1 MYEKVNALDKRAIE
15 ELFLSEDILMENA
28 AMALERAVLQNASL
42 GAKVIILCG
51 SGDNGGD
58 GYALARRLAGRFKT
72 LVFEMKPA
80 KSPMCQLQKERAKKV
95 GVVIKT
101 YEEKNEDLECDV
113 LIDCVV
119 GSAFKGELEPFL
131 DFESLS
137 QKARFKIACD
147 IPSGIDSKGRV
158 DKGAFKADTTISM
171 GAIKSCLLSDRAK
184 DYVGELKVG
193 HLGVFNRVYEIP
205 TDTFL
210 LEKSD
215 LKLPLRDKK
224 NAHKGDYGH
233 AHVLL
238 GKHSGAGLL
247 SALSALSFGSGVVSI
262 QALEGE
268 ITSSNKPLE
277 LVFCENFPNFLS
289 AFALGMGL
297 ESFPK
302 DFNKWLELAPC
313 VLDAGV
319 FYHKEVL
326 QALEKEVVLTPHPK
340 EFLSL
345 LKLVGINISMLEL
358 LDNKLEIARDF
369 SQKYPKVV
377 LLLKGANTLIAHQG
391 RTFINTLGSV
401 ALAKAGSGDV
411 LAGLILS
418 LLSQNYTPLDAAI
431 NASLAHA
438 LAGLEF
444 KNNYALT
451 PLDLIEKIKRLQKDK
466 NGSFKALAAIA
477 KH

>member
-1 MYEKVNALDKRAIE
+1 MLSVYEKGNALDKRAIE

-58 GYALARRLAGRFKT
+58 GYALARRLVGRFKT
-72 LVFEMKPA
+72 LVFEMKLA
-80 KSPMCQLQKERAKKV
+80 KSPMCRLQKERAKKA
-95 GVVIKT
+95 GVVIKA
-101 YEEKNEDLECDV
+101 YEENALNQNLECDV
-113 LIDCVV
+113 LVDCVV

-158 DKGAFKADTTISM
+158 DKGAFKADLTISM

-184 DYVGELKVG
+184 DYVGELEVG
-193 HLGVFNRVYEIP
+193 HLGVFNQIYEIP
-205 TDTFL
+205 TDIFL

-215 LKLPLRDKK
+215 LKLPLRDRK

-247 SALSALSFGSGVVSI
+247 SALSALSFGSGVVSV
-262 QALEGE
+262 QALECE
-268 ITSSNKPLE
+268 ITSNNKPLE
-277 LVFCENFPNFLS
+277 LVFCENFPKKLS

-297 ESFPK
+297 ENIPK

-326 QALEKEVVLTPHPK
+326 QALEKEVILTPHPK

-391 RTFINTLGSV
+391 RIFINILGSV

-451 PLDLIEKIKRLQKDK
+451 PLDLIEKIKRL
-466 NGSFKALAAIA
+466 
-477 KH
+477 

>member
-1 MYEKVNALDKRAIE
+1 MLSVYEKVNALDKRALE
-15 ELFLSEDILMENA
+15 ELFLSEDILMENV

-58 GYALARRLAGRFKT
+58 GYALARRLVGRFKT

-95 GVVIKT
+95 GAVIKAW
-101 YEEKNEDLECDV
+101 EEKNEDLECDV

-119 GSAFKGELEPFL
+119 GSNFKGELEPFL

-158 DKGAFKADTTISM
+158 DKGAFKADLTISM

-184 DYVGELKVG
+184 DYIGELKVG
-193 HLGVFNRVYEIP
+193 HLGVFNQTYEIP

-224 NAHKGDYGH
+224 NAHKGNYGH
-233 AHVLL
+233 AHILL

-247 SALSALSFGSGVVSI
+247 SALSALSFGSGVVSV
-262 QALEGE
+262 QALECE
-268 ITSSNKPLE
+268 ITSNNKPLE

-297 ESFPK
+297 ENIPK

-326 QALEKEVVLTPHPK
+326 QALEKEAVLTPHPK

-345 LKLVGINISMLEL
+345 LKLVGIHISMLEL

-391 RTFINTLGSV
+391 QVFINILGSV

-431 NASLAHA
+431 NASLVHA
-438 LAGLEF
+438 LASLEF

-451 PLDLIEKIKRLQKDK
+451 PLDLIEKIKRL
-466 NGSFKALAAIA
+466 
-477 KH
+477 

>member
-1 MYEKVNALDKRAIE
+1 MLSVYEKVNALDKRAIE

-58 GYALARRLAGRFKT
+58 GYALARRLAGRFRV
-72 LVFEMKPA
+72 LVFEMKLA
-80 KSPMCQLQKERAKKV
+80 KSPMCQLQKERAKKA

-101 YEEKNEDLECDV
+101 YEENALNQDLECDV

-119 GSAFKGELEPFL
+119 GSAFKGGLEPFL

-171 GAIKSCLLSDRAK
+171 GTIKSCLLSDRAK

-193 HLGVFNRVYEIP
+193 HLGVFNPIYEIP

-247 SALSALSFGSGVVSI
+247 SALSALSFGSGVVSV
-262 QALEGE
+262 QALECE
-268 ITSSNKPLE
+268 ITSNNKPLE
-277 LVFCENFPNFLS
+277 LVFCENFPNPLS

-297 ESFPK
+297 ENIPK

-326 QALEKEVVLTPHPK
+326 QALEKEVILTPHPK

-391 RTFINTLGSV
+391 RTFINNLGSV

-411 LAGLILS
+411 LAGLIVS

-451 PLDLIEKIKRLQKDK
+451 PLDLIEKIKRL
-466 NGSFKALAAIA
+466 
-477 KH
+477 

>member
-1 MYEKVNALDKRAIE
+1 MLSVYEKVNALDKRAIE
-15 ELFLSEDILMENA
+15 ELFLSQDILMENA

-95 GVVIKT
+95 GVVIKAWG
-101 YEEKNEDLECDV
+101 ERNEDLECDA
-113 LIDCVV
+113 LIDCVI
-119 GSAFKGELEPFL
+119 GSDFKGGLEPFL
-131 DFESLS
+131 NFERLS
-137 QKARFKIACD
+137 QKAHFKIACD

-158 DKGAFKADTTISM
+158 DKRAFKADMTISM

-193 HLGVFNRVYEIP
+193 HLGVFNPIYEIP

-247 SALSALSFGSGVVSI
+247 SALSALSFGSGVVSV
-262 QALEGE
+262 QALECE
-268 ITSSNKPLE
+268 ITSNNKPLE
-277 LVFCENFPNFLS
+277 LVFCENFPNPLS

-297 ESFPK
+297 ENIPK
-302 DFNKWLELAPC
+302 DFNKWLGLAPC

-326 QALEKEVVLTPHPK
+326 QALEKEAVLTPHPK

-391 RTFINTLGSV
+391 QVFINILGSV

-411 LAGLILS
+411 LAGLIVS

-451 PLDLIEKIKRLQKDK
+451 PLDLVEKIKRL
-466 NGSFKALAAIA
+466 
-477 KH
+477 

>member
-1 MYEKVNALDKRAIE
+1 MLSVYEKVNALDKRALE
-15 ELFLSEDILMENA
+15 KFNLSEDILVENA

-42 GAKVIILCG
+42 GTKVIILCG

-58 GYALARRLAGRFKT
+58 GYALARRLVGRFKT

-95 GVVIKT
+95 GVAIKAW
-101 YEEKNEDLECDV
+101 EEKNEDLECDV

-119 GSAFKGELEPFL
+119 GSNFKGELEPFL
-131 DFESLS
+131 NFESLS

-147 IPSGIDSKGRV
+147 IPSGINSKGMV
-158 DKGAFKADTTISM
+158 DKRAFKAHMTISM

-184 DYVGELKVG
+184 DYIGELKVG
-193 HLGVFNRVYEIP
+193 HLGVFNQTYEIP

-233 AHVLL
+233 AHILL

-247 SALSALSFGSGVVSI
+247 SALSALNFGSGVVSV
-262 QALEGE
+262 QALECE

-277 LVFCENFPNFLS
+277 LVFCENFPNPLS

-297 ESFPK
+297 EGFPK

-391 RTFINTLGSV
+391 QVFINILGSV

-418 LLSQNYTPLDAAI
+418 LLSQHYTPLDAAI

-438 LAGLEF
+438 LASLEF

-451 PLDLIEKIKRLQKDK
+451 PLDLIETIKRL
-466 NGSFKALAAIA
+466 
-477 KH
+477 

>member
-1 MYEKVNALDKRAIE
+1 MLSVYEKVDALDKRALE
-15 ELFLSEDILMENA
+15 EWLLSEDILMENA

-58 GYALARRLAGRFKT
+58 GYALARRLVGRFKT
-72 LVFEMKPA
+72 LVFEMKLA
-80 KSPMCQLQKERAKKV
+80 KSPMCQLQKERAKKA
-95 GVVIKT
+95 GVAIKT
-101 YEEKNEDLECDV
+101 YEENALNQNLECDV

-119 GSAFKGELEPFL
+119 GSNFKGGLEPFL

-158 DKGAFKADTTISM
+158 DKRAFKADMTISM

-193 HLGVFNRVYEIP
+193 HLGVFNPIYEIP

-247 SALSALSFGSGVVSI
+247 SAISALSFGSGVVSV
-262 QALEGE
+262 QALECE
-268 ITSSNKPLE
+268 ITSNDKPLE
-277 LVFCENFPNFLS
+277 LVFCENFPKKLS

-297 ESFPK
+297 ENIPK
-302 DFNKWLELAPC
+302 DFKKWLGLAPC

-326 QALEKEVVLTPHPK
+326 QALEKEVILTPHPK

-345 LKLVGINISMLEL
+345 LKSVGINISMLEL

-391 RTFINTLGSV
+391 WVFINNLGSV

-451 PLDLIEKIKRLQKDK
+451 PLDLIEKIKRL
-466 NGSFKALAAIA
+466 
-477 KH
+477 

>member
-1 MYEKVNALDKRAIE
+1 MLSVYEKVNALDKRAIE
-15 ELFLSEDILMENA
+15 EWLLSEDILMENA

-58 GYALARRLAGRFKT
+58 GYALARRLVGRFKT

-80 KSPMCQLQKERAKKV
+80 KSPMCQLQQERAKKA

-101 YEEKNEDLECDV
+101 YEENALNQNLECDV

-119 GSAFKGELEPFL
+119 GSNFKGELEPFL
-131 DFESLS
+131 NLESLS
-137 QKARFKIACD
+137 QKVRFKIACD

-158 DKGAFKADTTISM
+158 DKRAFKADLTISM

-193 HLGVFNRVYEIP
+193 HLGVFNQIYEIP
-205 TDTFL
+205 TDIFL

-224 NAHKGDYGH
+224 SAHKGDYGH

-247 SALSALSFGSGVVSI
+247 SALSALSFGSGVVSV
-262 QALEGE
+262 QALECE
-268 ITSSNKPLE
+268 ITSNNKPLE
-277 LVFCENFPNFLS
+277 LVFCENFPNPLS

-297 ESFPK
+297 ENIPK
-302 DFNKWLELAPC
+302 DFKKWLELAPC

-326 QALEKEVVLTPHPK
+326 QALEKEVILTPHPK

-345 LKLVGINISMLEL
+345 LKSVGINISMLEL

-391 RTFINTLGSV
+391 RIFINNLGSV

-451 PLDLIEKIKRLQKDK
+451 PLDLIEKIKRL
-466 NGSFKALAAIA
+466 
-477 KH
+477 

>member
-1 MYEKVNALDKRAIE
+1 MLSVYEKVKALDKRALE
-15 ELFLSEDILMENA
+15 KFNLSEDILMENA

-58 GYALARRLAGRFKT
+58 GYVLARRLVGRFKT

-95 GVVIKT
+95 GVVIKAW
-101 YEEKNEDLECDV
+101 EEKNEDLECDA

-119 GSAFKGELEPFL
+119 GSNFKGELESFL
-131 DFESLS
+131 NFESLS
-137 QKARFKIACD
+137 QKACFKIACD

-158 DKGAFKADTTISM
+158 DKRAFKAHMTISM

-184 DYVGELKVG
+184 DYIGELKVG
-193 HLGVFNRVYEIP
+193 HLGVFNQIYEIP

-233 AHVLL
+233 AHILL

-247 SALSALSFGSGVVSI
+247 SALSALNFGSGVVSV
-262 QALEGE
+262 QALECE

-277 LVFCENFPNFLS
+277 LVFCENFPNPLS

-297 ESFPK
+297 EGFPK

-391 RTFINTLGSV
+391 QVFINILGSV

-438 LAGLEF
+438 IASLEF

-451 PLDLIEKIKRLQKDK
+451 PLDLIEKIKRL
-466 NGSFKALAAIA
+466 
-477 KH
+477 

>member
-1 MYEKVNALDKRAIE
+1 MLSVYEKVNALDKRVLE
-15 ELFLSEDILMENA
+15 EFNLSEDILMENA
-28 AMALERAVLQNASL
+28 AMALEKAVLQNASL

-58 GYALARRLAGRFKT
+58 GYALARRLVGRFKT

-95 GVVIKT
+95 GAVIKAW
-101 YEEKNEDLECDV
+101 EEKNEDLECDV

-119 GSAFKGELEPFL
+119 GSNFKGGLEPFL
-131 DFESLS
+131 NFESLS

-158 DKGAFKADTTISM
+158 DKRAFKVHMTISM

-193 HLGVFNRVYEIP
+193 YLGVFNQIYEIP

-233 AHVLL
+233 AHILL

-247 SALSALSFGSGVVSI
+247 SALSALSFGSGVVSV
-262 QALEGE
+262 QALECE

-277 LVFCENFPNFLS
+277 LVFCENFPNPLS

-297 ESFPK
+297 EGFPK

-391 RTFINTLGSV
+391 QVFINILGSV

-418 LLSQNYTPLDAAI
+418 LLSQHYTPLDAAI

-438 LAGLEF
+438 MASLEF

-451 PLDLIEKIKRLQKDK
+451 PLDLIEKIKRL
-466 NGSFKALAAIA
+466 
-477 KH
+477 

>member
-1 MYEKVNALDKRAIE
+1 MLSVYEKVDALDKRAIE
-15 ELFLSEDILMENA
+15 EFNLSEDILMENA

-95 GVVIKT
+95 GVVIKAW
-101 YEEKNEDLECDV
+101 EEKNEDLECDV

-119 GSAFKGELEPFL
+119 GSNFKGELEPFL
-131 DFESLS
+131 NFESLS

-158 DKGAFKADTTISM
+158 DKRAFKADMTISM

-184 DYVGELKVG
+184 DYIGELKVG
-193 HLGVFNRVYEIP
+193 HLGVFNPIYEIP

-233 AHVLL
+233 AHILL

-247 SALSALSFGSGVVSI
+247 SALSALNFGSGVVSV
-262 QALEGE
+262 QALECE

-277 LVFCENFPNFLS
+277 LVFCENFPNLLS

-297 ESFPK
+297 ENIPK

-391 RTFINTLGSV
+391 QVFINILGSV

-418 LLSQNYTPLDAAI
+418 LLSQHYTPLDAAI

-438 LAGLEF
+438 IASLEF

-451 PLDLIEKIKRLQKDK
+451 PLDLIEKIKRL
-466 NGSFKALAAIA
+466 
-477 KH
+477 

>member
-1 MYEKVNALDKRAIE
+1 
-15 ELFLSEDILMENA
+15 
-28 AMALERAVLQNASL
+28 
-42 GAKVIILCG
+42 
-51 SGDNGGD
+51 
-58 GYALARRLAGRFKT
+58 
-72 LVFEMKPA
+72 
-80 KSPMCQLQKERAKKV
+80 
-95 GVVIKT
+95 
-101 YEEKNEDLECDV
+101 
-113 LIDCVV
+113 
-119 GSAFKGELEPFL
+119 
-131 DFESLS
+131 
-137 QKARFKIACD
+137 
-147 IPSGIDSKGRV
+147 
-158 DKGAFKADTTISM
+158 
-171 GAIKSCLLSDRAK
+171 
-184 DYVGELKVG
+184 
-193 HLGVFNRVYEIP
+193 IP

-247 SALSALSFGSGVVSI
+247 SALSALSFGSGVVSV
-262 QALEGE
+262 QALECE
-268 ITSSNKPLE
+268 ITSNNKPLE
-277 LVFCENFPNFLS
+277 LVFCENFPNLLS

-297 ESFPK
+297 ENIPK

-391 RTFINTLGSV
+391 RVFINILGSV

-438 LAGLEF
+438 LASLEF

-451 PLDLIEKIKRLQKDK
+451 PLDLIEKIKRL
-466 NGSFKALAAIA
+466 
-477 KH
+477 

>member
-1 MYEKVNALDKRAIE
+1 MLSVYEKVNALDKRAIE
-15 ELFLSEDILMENA
+15 EWFLSEDILMENA

-58 GYALARRLAGRFKT
+58 GYALARRLAGRFRV
-72 LVFEMKPA
+72 LVFEMKRA

-101 YEEKNEDLECDV
+101 WEGNHKDLECDV

-119 GSAFKGELEPFL
+119 GSAFKGGLEPFL
-131 DFESLS
+131 NFESLS

-193 HLGVFNRVYEIP
+193 HLGVFNQIYEIP

-215 LKLPLRDKK
+215 LKLPLRDRK

-262 QALEGE
+262 QALECE
-268 ITSSNKPLE
+268 ITSNNKPLE
-277 LVFCENFPNFLS
+277 LVFCENFPKKLS

-297 ESFPK
+297 ENIPK

-326 QALEKEVVLTPHPK
+326 QALEKEVILTPHPK

-391 RTFINTLGSV
+391 RTFINNLGSV

-451 PLDLIEKIKRLQKDK
+451 PLDLIEKIKRL
-466 NGSFKALAAIA
+466 
-477 KH
+477 

>member
-1 MYEKVNALDKRAIE
+1 MLSVYEKGNALDKRALE
-15 ELFLSEDILMENA
+15 EWLLSEDILMENA

-58 GYALARRLAGRFKT
+58 GYALARRLVGRFKT
-72 LVFEMKPA
+72 LVFEMKLA
-80 KSPMCQLQKERAKKV
+80 KSPMCQLQKERAKKA
-95 GVVIKT
+95 GVTIKA
-101 YEEKNEDLECDV
+101 YKEKNEDLECDV

-158 DKGAFKADTTISM
+158 DKRAFKADTTISM

-193 HLGVFNRVYEIP
+193 HLGVFNQIYEIP

-215 LKLPLRDKK
+215 LKLPLRDRK

-262 QALEGE
+262 QALECE
-268 ITSSNKPLE
+268 ITSNNKPLE
-277 LVFCENFPNFLS
+277 LVFCENFPNLLS

-297 ESFPK
+297 ENIPK

-326 QALEKEVVLTPHPK
+326 QALEKEVILTPHPK

-345 LKLVGINISMLEL
+345 LKSVGINISMLEL

-391 RTFINTLGSV
+391 QVFINILGSV

-451 PLDLIEKIKRLQKDK
+451 PLDLIEKIKRL
-466 NGSFKALAAIA
+466 
-477 KH
+477 

>member
-1 MYEKVNALDKRAIE
+1 MLSVYEKGNALDKRAIE

-58 GYALARRLAGRFKT
+58 GYALARRLIGRFKT
-72 LVFEMKPA
+72 LVFEMKLA

-101 YEEKNEDLECDV
+101 YEENALNQNLECDV

-131 DFESLS
+131 NFESLS

-158 DKGAFKADTTISM
+158 DKRAFKADLTISM
-171 GAIKSCLLSDRAK
+171 GAIKSCLLSDKAK

-193 HLGVFNRVYEIP
+193 NLGVFNPIYEIP
-205 TDTFL
+205 TETFL

-215 LKLPLRDKK
+215 LKLPLRDRK

-247 SALSALSFGSGVVSI
+247 SAISALSFGSGVVSV
-262 QALEGE
+262 QALECE
-268 ITSSNKPLE
+268 ITSNNKPLE
-277 LVFCENFPNFLS
+277 LVFCENFPNLLS

-297 ESFPK
+297 ENIPK
-302 DFNKWLELAPC
+302 DFKKWLELAPC

-326 QALEKEVVLTPHPK
+326 QALEKEVILTPHPK

-391 RTFINTLGSV
+391 RIFINILGSV

-411 LAGLILS
+411 LAGLIVS

-451 PLDLIEKIKRLQKDK
+451 PLDLIEKIKRL
-466 NGSFKALAAIA
+466 
-477 KH
+477 

>member
-1 MYEKVNALDKRAIE
+1 MLSVYEKVNALDKRAIE

-58 GYALARRLAGRFKT
+58 GYALARRLIGRFKT
-72 LVFEMKPA
+72 LVFEMKLA

-95 GVVIKT
+95 GVVIKAW
-101 YEEKNEDLECDV
+101 EEKNEDLECDV

-131 DFESLS
+131 NFESLS

-158 DKGAFKADTTISM
+158 DKRAFKADMTISM

-193 HLGVFNRVYEIP
+193 HLGVFNQIYEIP
-205 TDTFL
+205 TETFL

-247 SALSALSFGSGVVSI
+247 SALSALSFGSGVVSV
-262 QALEGE
+262 QALECE
-268 ITSSNKPLE
+268 ITSNNKPLE
-277 LVFCENFPNFLS
+277 LVFCENFPKKLS

-297 ESFPK
+297 ENIPK
-302 DFNKWLELAPC
+302 DFKKWLGLAPC

-326 QALEKEVVLTPHPK
+326 QALEKEVILTPHPK

-391 RTFINTLGSV
+391 RTFINILGSV

-411 LAGLILS
+411 LAGLIVS

-451 PLDLIEKIKRLQKDK
+451 PLDLIEKIKRL
-466 NGSFKALAAIA
+466 
-477 KH
+477 

>member
-1 MYEKVNALDKRAIE
+1 MLSVYEKVNALDKRALE
-15 ELFLSEDILMENA
+15 EFNLSEDILMENA
-28 AMALERAVLQNASL
+28 AMALEKAVLQNASL
-42 GAKVIILCG
+42 GTKVIILCG

-58 GYALARRLAGRFKT
+58 GYALARRLVGRFKT
-72 LVFEMKPA
+72 LVFEMKLA

-95 GVVIKT
+95 GVVIKAW
-101 YEEKNEDLECDV
+101 EEKNEDLECDV
-113 LIDCVV
+113 LIDCVI
-119 GSAFKGELEPFL
+119 GSDFKGALEPFL
-131 DFESLS
+131 NFESLS

-158 DKGAFKADTTISM
+158 DKGAFKADLTISM

-184 DYVGELKVG
+184 DYIGELKVG
-193 HLGVFNRVYEIP
+193 HLGVFNPIYEIP

-233 AHVLL
+233 AHILL

-247 SALSALSFGSGVVSI
+247 SALSALSFGSGVVSV
-262 QALEGE
+262 QALECE
-268 ITSSNKPLE
+268 ITSNNKPLE

-297 ESFPK
+297 ENIPK

-326 QALEKEVVLTPHPK
+326 QALEKEVILTPHPK

-358 LDNKLEIARDF
+358 LDNKLEIVRDF

-391 RTFINTLGSV
+391 QVFINTLGSV

-411 LAGLILS
+411 LAGLIVS

-431 NASLAHA
+431 NASLVHA

-451 PLDLIEKIKRLQKDK
+451 PLDLIEKIKRLK
-466 NGSFKALAAIA
+466 G
-477 KH
+477 

>member
-1 MYEKVNALDKRAIE
+1 MLSVYEKVDALDKRAIE

-58 GYALARRLAGRFKT
+58 GYALARRLVGRFKT
-72 LVFEMKPA
+72 LVFEMKLA

-95 GVVIKT
+95 GVVIKAWG
-101 YEEKNEDLECDV
+101 ENHKDLECDV

-119 GSAFKGELEPFL
+119 GSAFKGGLEPFL

-158 DKGAFKADTTISM
+158 DKRAFKADTTISM
-171 GAIKSCLLSDRAK
+171 GAIKSCLLSDKAK
-184 DYVGELKVG
+184 DYIGELKVG
-193 HLGVFNRVYEIP
+193 HLGVFNQIYEIP

-215 LKLPLRDKK
+215 LKLPLRDRK

-247 SALSALSFGSGVVSI
+247 SALSALSFGSGVVSV
-262 QALEGE
+262 QALECE
-268 ITSSNKPLE
+268 ITSNNKPLE
-277 LVFCENFPNFLS
+277 LVFCENFPKKLS

-297 ESFPK
+297 ENIPK

-326 QALEKEVVLTPHPK
+326 QALEKEVILTPHPK

-391 RTFINTLGSV
+391 RIFINILGSV

-411 LAGLILS
+411 LAGLIVS

-438 LAGLEF
+438 LAGLDF

-451 PLDLIEKIKRLQKDK
+451 PLDLIEKIKRL
-466 NGSFKALAAIA
+466 
-477 KH
+477 

>member
-1 MYEKVNALDKRAIE
+1 MLSVYEKVNALDKRAIE
-15 ELFLSEDILMENA
+15 EWLLSEDVLMENA

-58 GYALARRLAGRFKT
+58 GYALARRLIGRFKT
-72 LVFEMKPA
+72 LVFEMKLA

-101 YEEKNEDLECDV
+101 WEENALNQNLECDV

-158 DKGAFKADTTISM
+158 DKRAFKADTTISM

-193 HLGVFNRVYEIP
+193 HLGVFNPIYEIP

-224 NAHKGDYGH
+224 SAHKGDYGH

-247 SALSALSFGSGVVSI
+247 SALSALSFGSGVVSV
-262 QALEGE
+262 QALECE
-268 ITSSNKPLE
+268 ITSNNKPLE
-277 LVFCENFPNFLS
+277 LVFCENFPKKLS

-297 ESFPK
+297 ENIPK
-302 DFNKWLELAPC
+302 DFKKWLELAPC

-326 QALEKEVVLTPHPK
+326 QALEKEVILTPHPK

-391 RTFINTLGSV
+391 RIFINILGSV

-411 LAGLILS
+411 LAGLIVS

-451 PLDLIEKIKRLQKDK
+451 PLDLIEKIKRL
-466 NGSFKALAAIA
+466 
-477 KH
+477 

>member
-1 MYEKVNALDKRAIE
+1 MLSVYEKVNALDKRVLE
-15 ELFLSEDILMENA
+15 EFNLSQDILMENA

-58 GYALARRLAGRFKT
+58 GYALARRLIGRFKT
-72 LVFEMKPA
+72 LVFEMKLA
-80 KSPMCQLQKERAKKV
+80 KSPICQLQQERAKKV
-95 GVVIKT
+95 GVVIKAW
-101 YEEKNEDLECDV
+101 EEKNEDLECDV

-131 DFESLS
+131 NFESLS

-158 DKGAFKADTTISM
+158 DKRAFKADLTISM

-193 HLGVFNRVYEIP
+193 HLGVFNQIYEIP

-262 QALEGE
+262 QALECE
-268 ITSSNKPLE
+268 ITSNNKPLE
-277 LVFCENFPNFLS
+277 LVFCENFPNPLS

-297 ESFPK
+297 ENIPK

-326 QALEKEVVLTPHPK
+326 QALEKEVILTPHPK

-451 PLDLIEKIKRLQKDK
+451 PLDLIEKIKRL
-466 NGSFKALAAIA
+466 
-477 KH
+477 

>member
-1 MYEKVNALDKRAIE
+1 MLSVYEKVNALDKRALE
-15 ELFLSEDILMENA
+15 EFNLSEDILMENA
-28 AMALERAVLQNASL
+28 AMALEKAVLQNASL

-58 GYALARRLAGRFKT
+58 GYALARRLVGRFKT

-95 GVVIKT
+95 GVVIKAW
-101 YEEKNEDLECDV
+101 EEKNEDLECDV
-113 LIDCVV
+113 LIDCVI
-119 GSAFKGELEPFL
+119 GSDFKGALEPFL
-131 DFESLS
+131 NFESLS

-158 DKGAFKADTTISM
+158 DKRAFKADMTISM
-171 GAIKSCLLSDRAK
+171 GTIKSCLLSDRAK

-193 HLGVFNRVYEIP
+193 HLGVFNQIYEIP
-205 TDTFL
+205 TETFL

-215 LKLPLRDKK
+215 LKLPLRDRK

-247 SALSALSFGSGVVSI
+247 SALSALSFGSGVVSV
-262 QALEGE
+262 QALECE
-268 ITSSNKPLE
+268 ITSNNKPLE
-277 LVFCENFPNFLS
+277 LVFCENFPKKLS

-297 ESFPK
+297 ENIPK
-302 DFNKWLELAPC
+302 DFNEWLGLAPC

-326 QALEKEVVLTPHPK
+326 QALEKEVILTPHPK

-345 LKLVGINISMLEL
+345 LKSVGINISMLEL

-391 RTFINTLGSV
+391 RVFINNLGSV

-438 LAGLEF
+438 LASLEF

-451 PLDLIEKIKRLQKDK
+451 PLDLIEKIKRL
-466 NGSFKALAAIA
+466 
-477 KH
+477 

>member
-1 MYEKVNALDKRAIE
+1 MLSVYEKVKALDKRALE
-15 ELFLSEDILMENA
+15 KFNLSEDILMENA

-42 GAKVIILCG
+42 GAKVVILCG

-58 GYALARRLAGRFKT
+58 GYALARRLVGRFKT
-72 LVFEMKPA
+72 LVFEMKLA

-95 GVVIKT
+95 GVVIKAWG
-101 YEEKNEDLECDV
+101 EKNEYLECDV

-119 GSAFKGELEPFL
+119 GSNFKGELEPFL
-131 DFESLS
+131 NFESLS

-158 DKGAFKADTTISM
+158 DKGAFKAHMTISM

-184 DYVGELKVG
+184 DYIGELKVG
-193 HLGVFNRVYEIP
+193 HLGVFNQTYEIP

-224 NAHKGDYGH
+224 NAHKGNYGH
-233 AHVLL
+233 AHILL

-247 SALSALSFGSGVVSI
+247 SALSALSFGSGVVSV
-262 QALEGE
+262 QALECE

-277 LVFCENFPNFLS
+277 LVFCENFPNPLS

-297 ESFPK
+297 EGFPK

-391 RTFINTLGSV
+391 QVFINILGSV

-438 LAGLEF
+438 MASLEF

-451 PLDLIEKIKRLQKDK
+451 PLDLIEKIKRL
-466 NGSFKALAAIA
+466 
-477 KH
+477 

>member
-1 MYEKVNALDKRAIE
+1 MLSVYEKVDALDKRALE
-15 ELFLSEDILMENA
+15 EWLLSEDILMENA

-58 GYALARRLAGRFKT
+58 GYALARRLIGRFRV
-72 LVFEMKPA
+72 LVFEMKLA
-80 KSPMCQLQKERAKKV
+80 KSPMCRLQKERAKKV
-95 GVVIKT
+95 GVVIKAW
-101 YEEKNEDLECDV
+101 EEKNEDLECDV
-113 LIDCVV
+113 LVDCVV
-119 GSAFKGELEPFL
+119 GSAFKGGLEPFL

-158 DKGAFKADTTISM
+158 DKRAFKADTTISM

-193 HLGVFNRVYEIP
+193 HLGVFNQIYEIP

-215 LKLPLRDKK
+215 LKLPLRDRK

-247 SALSALSFGSGVVSI
+247 SALSALSFGSGVVSV
-262 QALEGE
+262 QALECE
-268 ITSSNKPLE
+268 ITSNNKPLE
-277 LVFCENFPNFLS
+277 LVFCENFPKKLS

-297 ESFPK
+297 ENIPK
-302 DFNKWLELAPC
+302 DFKKWLGLAPC

-326 QALEKEVVLTPHPK
+326 QALEKEVILTPHPK

-345 LKLVGINISMLEL
+345 LKSVGINISMLEL

-391 RTFINTLGSV
+391 RVFINNLGSV

-411 LAGLILS
+411 LAGLIVS
-418 LLSQNYTPLDAAI
+418 LLSQNYTPLDATI

-451 PLDLIEKIKRLQKDK
+451 PLDLIEKIKRL
-466 NGSFKALAAIA
+466 
-477 KH
+477 

>member
-1 MYEKVNALDKRAIE
+1 MLSVYEKVDALDKRAIE
-15 ELFLSEDILMENA
+15 EWLLSEDILMENA

-58 GYALARRLAGRFKT
+58 GYALARRLMGRFKT
-72 LVFEMKPA
+72 LVFEMKLA

-95 GVVIKT
+95 GVVIKAWG
-101 YEEKNEDLECDV
+101 EKNEDLECDV

-119 GSAFKGELEPFL
+119 GSAFKGGLEPFL
-131 DFESLS
+131 NFESLS

-158 DKGAFKADTTISM
+158 DKRAFKADLTISM

-193 HLGVFNRVYEIP
+193 HLGVFNQIYEIP

-215 LKLPLRDKK
+215 LKLPLRDRK

-233 AHVLL
+233 VHVLL

-262 QALEGE
+262 QALECE
-268 ITSSNKPLE
+268 ITSNNKPLE
-277 LVFCENFPNFLS
+277 LVFCENFPKKLS

-297 ESFPK
+297 EGLPK
-302 DFNKWLELAPC
+302 DFKKWLGLAPC

-326 QALEKEVVLTPHPK
+326 QALEKEVILTPHPK

-391 RTFINTLGSV
+391 RTFINNLGSV

-411 LAGLILS
+411 LAGLIVS

-431 NASLAHA
+431 NASLVHA

-451 PLDLIEKIKRLQKDK
+451 PLDLIEKIKRL
-466 NGSFKALAAIA
+466 
-477 KH
+477 

>member
-1 MYEKVNALDKRAIE
+1 MLSVYEKVDALDKRALE
-15 ELFLSEDILMENA
+15 EWLLSEDILMENA

-58 GYALARRLAGRFKT
+58 GYALARRLIGRFRV
-72 LVFEMKPA
+72 LVFEMKLA

-95 GVVIKT
+95 GVVIKAW
-101 YEEKNEDLECDV
+101 EEKNEDLECDV

-158 DKGAFKADTTISM
+158 DKRAFKADTTISM

-193 HLGVFNRVYEIP
+193 HLGVFNQIYEIP

-215 LKLPLRDKK
+215 LKLPLRDRK

-233 AHVLL
+233 VHVLL

-247 SALSALSFGSGVVSI
+247 SALSALSFGSGVVSV
-262 QALEGE
+262 QALECE
-268 ITSSNKPLE
+268 ITSNNKPLE
-277 LVFCENFPNFLS
+277 LVFCENFPKKLS

-297 ESFPK
+297 ENIPK

-326 QALEKEVVLTPHPK
+326 QALEKEVILTPHPK

-345 LKLVGINISMLEL
+345 LKSVGINISMLEL

-391 RTFINTLGSV
+391 RVFINNLGSV

-411 LAGLILS
+411 LAGLIVS

-431 NASLAHA
+431 NASLVHA

-451 PLDLIEKIKRLQKDK
+451 PLDLIEKIKRL
-466 NGSFKALAAIA
+466 
-477 KH
+477 

>member
-1 MYEKVNALDKRAIE
+1 MLSVYEKVDALDKRALE
-15 ELFLSEDILMENA
+15 EWLLSEDILMENA

-58 GYALARRLAGRFKT
+58 GYALARRLVGRFKT
-72 LVFEMKPA
+72 LVFEMKLA

-95 GVVIKT
+95 GVIIKAW
-101 YEEKNEDLECDV
+101 EEKNEDLECDV

-119 GSAFKGELEPFL
+119 GSAFKGGLEPFL
-131 DFESLS
+131 NFESLS

-158 DKGAFKADTTISM
+158 DKRAFKADTTISM

-193 HLGVFNRVYEIP
+193 HLGVFNQVYEIP

-215 LKLPLRDKK
+215 LKLPLRDRK

-247 SALSALSFGSGVVSI
+247 SALSALSFGSGVVSV
-262 QALEGE
+262 QALECE
-268 ITSSNKPLE
+268 ITSNNKPLE
-277 LVFCENFPNFLS
+277 LVFCENFPKKLS

-297 ESFPK
+297 ENIPK
-302 DFNKWLELAPC
+302 DFKKWLGLAPC

-326 QALEKEVVLTPHPK
+326 QALEKEVILTPHPK

-345 LKLVGINISMLEL
+345 LKSVGINISMLEL
-358 LDNKLEIARDF
+358 LDNRLEIARDF

-411 LAGLILS
+411 LAGLIVS

-451 PLDLIEKIKRLQKDK
+451 PLDLIEKIKRL
-466 NGSFKALAAIA
+466 
-477 KH
+477 

>member
-1 MYEKVNALDKRAIE
+1 MLSVYEKVNALDKRALE
-15 ELFLSEDILMENA
+15 EWLLSEDILMENA

-58 GYALARRLAGRFKT
+58 GYALARRLVGRFKV
-72 LVFEMKPA
+72 LVFEMKLA

-95 GVVIKT
+95 GVVIKAW
-101 YEEKNEDLECDV
+101 EEKNEDLECDV

-119 GSAFKGELEPFL
+119 GSAFKGGLESFL
-131 DFESLS
+131 NFESLS

-158 DKGAFKADTTISM
+158 DKRAFKADMTISM

-193 HLGVFNRVYEIP
+193 HLGVFNQIYEIP

-215 LKLPLRDKK
+215 LKLPLRDRK

-247 SALSALSFGSGVVSI
+247 SALSALSFGSGVVSV
-262 QALEGE
+262 QALECE
-268 ITSSNKPLE
+268 ITSNNKPLE
-277 LVFCENFPNFLS
+277 LVFCENFPKKLS

-297 ESFPK
+297 ENIPK
-302 DFNKWLELAPC
+302 DFKKWLGLAPC

-319 FYHKEVL
+319 FYHKEAL
-326 QALEKEVVLTPHPK
+326 QALEKEVILTPHPK

-345 LKLVGINISMLEL
+345 LKSVGINISMLEL

-391 RTFINTLGSV
+391 RVFINNLGSV

-438 LAGLEF
+438 LASLEF

-451 PLDLIEKIKRLQKDK
+451 PLDLIEKIKRL
-466 NGSFKALAAIA
+466 
-477 KH
+477 

>member
-1 MYEKVNALDKRAIE
+1 MLSVYEKVNALDKRALE
-15 ELFLSEDILMENA
+15 EWLLSEDILMENA

-58 GYALARRLAGRFKT
+58 GYALARRLMGRFKV
-72 LVFEMKPA
+72 LVFEMKLA

-101 YEEKNEDLECDV
+101 WEEKNEDLECDV

-158 DKGAFKADTTISM
+158 DKRAFKADMTISM

-184 DYVGELKVG
+184 DYIGELKVG
-193 HLGVFNRVYEIP
+193 HLGVFNQIYEIP
-205 TDTFL
+205 TNTFL

-215 LKLPLRDKK
+215 LKLPLRDRK

-262 QALEGE
+262 QALECE

-277 LVFCENFPNFLS
+277 LVFCENFPKKLS

-297 ESFPK
+297 ENIPK
-302 DFNKWLELAPC
+302 DFKKWLGLAPC

-326 QALEKEVVLTPHPK
+326 QALEKEVILTPHPK

-345 LKLVGINISMLEL
+345 LKSVGINISMLEL

-391 RTFINTLGSV
+391 RVFINNLGSV

-411 LAGLILS
+411 LAGLIVS
-418 LLSQNYTPLDAAI
+418 LLAQKYTPLDAAI

-444 KNNYALT
+444 KNHYALT
-451 PLDLIEKIKRLQKDK
+451 PLDLIEKIKRL
-466 NGSFKALAAIA
+466 
-477 KH
+477 

>member
-1 MYEKVNALDKRAIE
+1 MLSVYEKVDALDKRAIE
-15 ELFLSEDILMENA
+15 ELLLSEDILMENA
-28 AMALERAVLQNASL
+28 AMALERAVLKNASL

-58 GYALARRLAGRFKT
+58 GYALARRLVGRFKT
-72 LVFEMKPA
+72 LVFEMKLA

-95 GVVIKT
+95 GVVIKAW
-101 YEEKNEDLECDV
+101 EDNHKDLECDV

-119 GSAFKGELEPFL
+119 GSAFKGGLEPFL
-131 DFESLS
+131 NFESLS

-158 DKGAFKADTTISM
+158 DKRAFRADTTISM

-184 DYVGELKVG
+184 DYIGELKVG
-193 HLGVFNRVYEIP
+193 HLGVFNPIYEIP
-205 TDTFL
+205 TETFL

-215 LKLPLRDKK
+215 LKLPLRDRK

-247 SALSALSFGSGVVSI
+247 SALSALSFGSGVVSV
-262 QALEGE
+262 QALECE
-268 ITSSNKPLE
+268 ITSNNKPLE

-289 AFALGMGL
+289 TFALGMGL
-297 ESFPK
+297 ENIPK
-302 DFNKWLELAPC
+302 DFKKWLELAPC

-391 RTFINTLGSV
+391 RIFINTLGSV

-438 LAGLEF
+438 LASLEF

-451 PLDLIEKIKRLQKDK
+451 PLDLIEKIKRL
-466 NGSFKALAAIA
+466 
-477 KH
+477 

>member
-1 MYEKVNALDKRAIE
+1 MLSVYEKVNALDKRAIE
-15 ELFLSEDILMENA
+15 EWLLSEDILMENA

-58 GYALARRLAGRFKT
+58 GYALARRLAGRFRV
-72 LVFEMKPA
+72 LVFEMKLA

-95 GVVIKT
+95 GVVIKAW
-101 YEEKNEDLECDV
+101 EEKNEDLECDV

-158 DKGAFKADTTISM
+158 DKRAFKADLTISM

-193 HLGVFNRVYEIP
+193 HLGVFNPIYEIP

-247 SALSALSFGSGVVSI
+247 SALSALSFGSGVVSV
-262 QALEGE
+262 QALECE
-268 ITSSNKPLE
+268 ITSNNKPLE
-277 LVFCENFPNFLS
+277 LVFCENFPKKLS

-297 ESFPK
+297 EGLPK
-302 DFNKWLELAPC
+302 DFKKWLGLAPC

-326 QALEKEVVLTPHPK
+326 QALEKEAVLTPHPK

-391 RTFINTLGSV
+391 RVFINTLGSV

-411 LAGLILS
+411 LAGLIVS

-451 PLDLIEKIKRLQKDK
+451 PLDLIEKIKRL
-466 NGSFKALAAIA
+466 
-477 KH
+477 

>member
-1 MYEKVNALDKRAIE
+1 MLSVYEKVNALDKRAIE

-58 GYALARRLAGRFKT
+58 GYALARRLVGRFKT

-80 KSPMCQLQKERAKKV
+80 KSPMCQLQQERAKKA
-95 GVVIKT
+95 GVVIKA
-101 YEEKNEDLECDV
+101 YEENALNQNLECDV
-113 LIDCVV
+113 LIDCVI
-119 GSAFKGELEPFL
+119 GSHFKGKLEPFL
-131 DFESLS
+131 NFESLS

-158 DKGAFKADTTISM
+158 DKRAFKADLTISM

-184 DYVGELKVG
+184 DYIGELKVG
-193 HLGVFNRVYEIP
+193 HLGVFNQTYEIP

-233 AHVLL
+233 AHILL

-247 SALSALSFGSGVVSI
+247 SALSALSFGSGVVSV
-262 QALEGE
+262 QALECE
-268 ITSSNKPLE
+268 ITSNNKPLE
-277 LVFCENFPNFLS
+277 LVFCENFPNLLS

-297 ESFPK
+297 ENIPK
-302 DFNKWLELAPC
+302 DFNRWLELAPC

-326 QALEKEVVLTPHPK
+326 QALEKEVILTPHPK

-391 RTFINTLGSV
+391 RIFINTLGSV

-451 PLDLIEKIKRLQKDK
+451 PLDLIEKIKRL
-466 NGSFKALAAIA
+466 
-477 KH
+477 

>member
-1 MYEKVNALDKRAIE
+1 MLSVYEKVNALDKKALE
-15 ELFLSEDILMENA
+15 EWLLSEDILMENA

-58 GYALARRLAGRFKT
+58 GYALARRLMGRFKT
-72 LVFEMKPA
+72 LVFEMKLA

-101 YEEKNEDLECDV
+101 WEDNHKDLECDV
-113 LIDCVV
+113 LVDCVV
-119 GSAFKGELEPFL
+119 GSAFKGGLEPFL

-137 QKARFKIACD
+137 QKAHFKIACD

-158 DKGAFKADTTISM
+158 DKRAFKADTTISM

-193 HLGVFNRVYEIP
+193 HLGVFNQVYEIP

-215 LKLPLRDKK
+215 LKLPLRDRK

-247 SALSALSFGSGVVSI
+247 SALSALSFGSGVVSV
-262 QALEGE
+262 QALECE
-268 ITSSNKPLE
+268 ITSNNKPLE
-277 LVFCENFPNFLS
+277 LVFCENFPKKLS

-297 ESFPK
+297 ENIPK
-302 DFNKWLELAPC
+302 DFKKWLGLAPC

-326 QALEKEVVLTPHPK
+326 QALEKEVILTPHPK

-345 LKLVGINISMLEL
+345 LKSVGINISMLEL

-391 RTFINTLGSV
+391 RIFINNLGSV

-411 LAGLILS
+411 LAGLIVS

-431 NASLAHA
+431 NASLVHA

-451 PLDLIEKIKRLQKDK
+451 PLDLIEKIKRL
-466 NGSFKALAAIA
+466 
-477 KH
+477 

>member
-1 MYEKVNALDKRAIE
+1 MLSVYEKVNALDKRAIE
-15 ELFLSEDILMENA
+15 ELFLSEDVLMENA

-58 GYALARRLAGRFKT
+58 GYALARRLVGRFKT
-72 LVFEMKPA
+72 LVFEMKRA
-80 KSPMCQLQKERAKKV
+80 KSLMCQLQKKRAKKV
-95 GVVIKT
+95 GVVIKA
-101 YEEKNEDLECDV
+101 YEENALNQNLECDV

-158 DKGAFKADTTISM
+158 DKGAFKADLTISM

-193 HLGVFNRVYEIP
+193 HLGVFNQIYEIP

-247 SALSALSFGSGVVSI
+247 SALGALSFGSGVVSV
-262 QALEGE
+262 QALECE
-268 ITSSNKPLE
+268 ITSNNKPLE

-297 ESFPK
+297 ENIPK

-391 RTFINTLGSV
+391 QVFINILGSV

-438 LAGLEF
+438 LASLEF

-451 PLDLIEKIKRLQKDK
+451 PLDLIEKIKRL
-466 NGSFKALAAIA
+466 
-477 KH
+477 

>member
-1 MYEKVNALDKRAIE
+1 MLSVYEKGNALDKRALE
-15 ELFLSEDILMENA
+15 EWLLSEDILMENA

-58 GYALARRLAGRFKT
+58 GYALARRLMGRFKV
-72 LVFEMKPA
+72 LVFEMKLA

-101 YEEKNEDLECDV
+101 WEDNHKDLECDV

-158 DKGAFKADTTISM
+158 DKRAFKADTTISM

-193 HLGVFNRVYEIP
+193 HLGVFNQIYEIP

-215 LKLPLRDKK
+215 LKLPLRDRK

-262 QALEGE
+262 QALECE
-268 ITSSNKPLE
+268 ITSNNKPLE
-277 LVFCENFPNFLS
+277 LVFCENFPKKLS

-297 ESFPK
+297 ENIPK
-302 DFNKWLELAPC
+302 DFKKWLELAPC

-326 QALEKEVVLTPHPK
+326 QALEKEVILTPHPK

-345 LKLVGINISMLEL
+345 LKSVGINISMLEL

-391 RTFINTLGSV
+391 RVFINNLGSV

-411 LAGLILS
+411 LAGLIVS
-418 LLSQNYTPLDAAI
+418 LLAQNYTPLDAAI

-444 KNNYALT
+444 KNHYALT
-451 PLDLIEKIKRLQKDK
+451 PLDLIEKIKRL
-466 NGSFKALAAIA
+466 
-477 KH
+477 

>member
-1 MYEKVNALDKRAIE
+1 MLLVYEKVNALDKRAIE

-58 GYALARRLAGRFKT
+58 GYALARRLIGRFRV
-72 LVFEMKPA
+72 LVFEMKLA
-80 KSPMCQLQKERAKKV
+80 KSPMCQLQKERAKKA

-101 YEEKNEDLECDV
+101 YEENALNQNLECDV
-113 LIDCVV
+113 LIDCVI
-119 GSAFKGELEPFL
+119 GSHFKGELEPFL
-131 DFESLS
+131 NFESLS

-158 DKGAFKADTTISM
+158 DKRAFKADLTISM

-184 DYVGELKVG
+184 DYVGELEVG
-193 HLGVFNRVYEIP
+193 HLGVFNPIYEIP
-205 TDTFL
+205 TETFL

-247 SALSALSFGSGVVSI
+247 SALSALSFGSGVVSV
-262 QALEGE
+262 QALECE
-268 ITSSNKPLE
+268 ITSNNKPLE

-297 ESFPK
+297 ENIPK
-302 DFNKWLELAPC
+302 DFKKWLGLAPC

-319 FYHKEVL
+319 FYHKEML
-326 QALEKEVVLTPHPK
+326 QALEKEVILTPHPK

-391 RTFINTLGSV
+391 QVFINILGSV

-411 LAGLILS
+411 LAGLIVS
-418 LLSQNYTPLDAAI
+418 LLSQNYTPLEAAI

-438 LAGLEF
+438 LAGLKF

-451 PLDLIEKIKRLQKDK
+451 PLDLIEKIKRL
-466 NGSFKALAAIA
+466 
-477 KH
+477 

>member
-1 MYEKVNALDKRAIE
+1 MLSVYEKVNALDKRAIE

-58 GYALARRLAGRFKT
+58 GYALARRLIGRFKT
-72 LVFEMKPA
+72 LVFEMKLA
-80 KSPMCQLQKERAKKV
+80 KSPMCQLQKERAKKA
-95 GVVIKT
+95 GVVIKAW
-101 YEEKNEDLECDV
+101 EEKNEDLECDV

-119 GSAFKGELEPFL
+119 GSAFKGGLEPFL

-158 DKGAFKADTTISM
+158 DKGAFKADLTISM

-193 HLGVFNRVYEIP
+193 HLGVFNPIYEIP

-247 SALSALSFGSGVVSI
+247 SALSALSFGSGVVSV
-262 QALEGE
+262 QALECE
-268 ITSSNKPLE
+268 ITSNNKPLE

-297 ESFPK
+297 ENIPK

-326 QALEKEVVLTPHPK
+326 QALEKEVILTPHPK

-391 RTFINTLGSV
+391 RIFINILGSV

-411 LAGLILS
+411 LAGLIVS

-451 PLDLIEKIKRLQKDK
+451 PLDLIEKIKRL
-466 NGSFKALAAIA
+466 
-477 KH
+477 

>member
-1 MYEKVNALDKRAIE
+1 MLSVYEKVNALDKRALE
-15 ELFLSEDILMENA
+15 ELFLSQDILMENA

-95 GVVIKT
+95 GVVIKA

-113 LIDCVV
+113 LIDCVI
-119 GSAFKGELEPFL
+119 GSAFKGGLEPFL
-131 DFESLS
+131 NFESLS

-158 DKGAFKADTTISM
+158 DKRAFKADMTISM

-184 DYVGELKVG
+184 DYIGELKVG
-193 HLGVFNRVYEIP
+193 HLGVFNPIYEIP

-215 LKLPLRDKK
+215 LKRPLRDKK

-233 AHVLL
+233 AHILL

-247 SALSALSFGSGVVSI
+247 SALSALSFGSGVVSV
-262 QALEGE
+262 QALECE
-268 ITSSNKPLE
+268 ITSNNKPLE
-277 LVFCENFPNFLS
+277 LVFCENFPNLLS

-297 ESFPK
+297 ENIPK

-319 FYHKEVL
+319 FYHKEIL
-326 QALEKEVVLTPHPK
+326 QALEKEAVLTPHPK

-345 LKLVGINISMLEL
+345 LKLVGIHISMLEL

-391 RTFINTLGSV
+391 QVFINNLGSV

-451 PLDLIEKIKRLQKDK
+451 PLDLIEKIKRL
-466 NGSFKALAAIA
+466 
-477 KH
+477 

>member
-1 MYEKVNALDKRAIE
+1 MLSVYEKVKALDKRALE
-15 ELFLSEDILMENA
+15 EFNLSEDILMENA

-58 GYALARRLAGRFKT
+58 GYALARRLVGRFKT

-101 YEEKNEDLECDV
+101 WEEKNEDLECDV

-119 GSAFKGELEPFL
+119 GSNFKGELEPFL
-131 DFESLS
+131 NFESLS

-147 IPSGIDSKGRV
+147 IPSGINSKGRV
-158 DKGAFKADTTISM
+158 DKRAFKAHMTISM

-184 DYVGELKVG
+184 DYIGELKVG
-193 HLGVFNRVYEIP
+193 HLGVFNQIYEIP

-247 SALSALSFGSGVVSI
+247 SALSALSFGSGVVSV
-262 QALEGE
+262 QALECE
-268 ITSSNKPLE
+268 ITSNNKPLE
-277 LVFCENFPNFLS
+277 LVFCENFPNLLS

-297 ESFPK
+297 ENIPK

-345 LKLVGINISMLEL
+345 LKLVGIDISMLEL

-391 RTFINTLGSV
+391 RVFINILGSV

-431 NASLAHA
+431 NASLVHA
-438 LAGLEF
+438 IASLEF
-444 KNNYALT
+444 KNNYTLT
-451 PLDLIEKIKRLQKDK
+451 PLDLIEKIKRL
-466 NGSFKALAAIA
+466 
-477 KH
+477 

>member
-1 MYEKVNALDKRAIE
+1 MFSVYEKVDALDKRAIE

-58 GYALARRLAGRFKT
+58 GYALARRLIGRFRV
-72 LVFEMKPA
+72 LVFEMKLA

-95 GVVIKT
+95 GVVIKIW
-101 YEEKNEDLECDV
+101 EEKNKDLECDV

-119 GSAFKGELEPFL
+119 GSHFKGELEPFL
-131 DFESLS
+131 NFESLS
-137 QKARFKIACD
+137 QKAHFKIACD

-158 DKGAFKADTTISM
+158 DKRAFKADLTIGM
-171 GAIKSCLLSDRAK
+171 GAIKSCLLSDKAK
-184 DYVGELKVG
+184 DYIGELKVG
-193 HLGVFNRVYEIP
+193 HLGVFNQTYEIP
-205 TDTFL
+205 TETFL

-247 SALSALSFGSGVVSI
+247 SALSALSFGSGVVSV
-262 QALEGE
+262 QALECE
-268 ITSSNKPLE
+268 ITSNNKPLE
-277 LVFCENFPNFLS
+277 LVFCENFPSPLS

-297 ESFPK
+297 ENIPK

-326 QALEKEVVLTPHPK
+326 QALEKEVILTPHPK

-391 RTFINTLGSV
+391 QVFINNLGSV

-411 LAGLILS
+411 LAGLIVS

-451 PLDLIEKIKRLQKDK
+451 PLDLIEKIKRL
-466 NGSFKALAAIA
+466 
-477 KH
+477 

>member
-1 MYEKVNALDKRAIE
+1 MLSAYEKVNALDKRAIE
-15 ELFLSEDILMENA
+15 ELFLSQDILMENA

-58 GYALARRLAGRFKT
+58 GYALARRLVGRFKT

-95 GVVIKT
+95 GVTIKA

-158 DKGAFKADTTISM
+158 DKNAFKADMTISM

-184 DYVGELKVG
+184 DYIGELKVG
-193 HLGVFNRVYEIP
+193 HLGVFNQTYEIP

-247 SALSALSFGSGVVSI
+247 SALSALSFGSGVVSV
-262 QALEGE
+262 QALECE
-268 ITSSNKPLE
+268 ITSNSKPLE
-277 LVFCENFPNFLS
+277 LVFCENFPNLLS

-297 ESFPK
+297 ENIPK

-326 QALEKEVVLTPHPK
+326 QALEKEVILTPHPK

-377 LLLKGANTLIAHQG
+377 LLLKGANALIAHQG
-391 RTFINTLGSV
+391 RVFINNLGSV

-451 PLDLIEKIKRLQKDK
+451 PLDLIEKIKRL
-466 NGSFKALAAIA
+466 
-477 KH
+477 

>member
-1 MYEKVNALDKRAIE
+1 MLSVYEKVNALDKRAIE
-15 ELFLSEDILMENA
+15 ELFLSEDVLMENA

-58 GYALARRLAGRFKT
+58 GYALARRLVGRFKT
-72 LVFEMKPA
+72 LVFEMKLA
-80 KSPMCQLQKERAKKV
+80 KSPMCQLQQERAKKV
-95 GVVIKT
+95 GVTIKT
-101 YEEKNEDLECDV
+101 YEENALNQNLECDV
-113 LIDCVV
+113 LIDCVI
-119 GSAFKGELEPFL
+119 GSNFKGELEPFL
-131 DFESLS
+131 NFESLS

-147 IPSGIDSKGRV
+147 IPSGINSKGRV
-158 DKGAFKADTTISM
+158 DKRAFKADLTISM

-184 DYVGELKVG
+184 DYIGELEVG
-193 HLGVFNRVYEIP
+193 YLGVFNPIYEIP

-233 AHVLL
+233 AHILL

-247 SALSALSFGSGVVSI
+247 SALSALSFGSGVVSV
-262 QALEGE
+262 QALECE
-268 ITSSNKPLE
+268 ITSNNKPLE

-297 ESFPK
+297 ENIPK

-345 LKLVGINISMLEL
+345 LKLVGINIGMLEL

-391 RTFINTLGSV
+391 RVFINILGSV

-438 LAGLEF
+438 LASLEF

-451 PLDLIEKIKRLQKDK
+451 PLDLIEKIKRL
-466 NGSFKALAAIA
+466 
-477 KH
+477 